1 MSDEIKPQEVE
12 SIRVIGQ
19 LNGDEV
25 KVIKTIGGFY
35 CAVGRKSKNKKTVE
49 PLAAGSHLALVA
61 HQIEK
66 QFSNDFQHA
75 MFKSESEVLP
85 LVKEYTKKL
94 PVEMVD
100 AGYELFTMTKNEKV
114 NFVATKLGAE
124 VINFEGTKTSSGYEL
139 DRAYPV
145 SSKSSKE
152 TTKICQIIAE
162 IINEGK

>member
-19 LNGDEV
+19 LNGDDV

-35 CAVGRKSKNKKTVE
+35 CAVGRKSKNKKGVE

-66 QFSNDFQHA
+66 QYANDFHHA
-75 MFKSESEVLP
+75 MFKSEAEVLP
-85 LVKEYTKKL
+85 EVKEYTKKL
-94 PVEMVD
+94 PVEMVE
-100 AGYELFTMTKNEKV
+100 AGYELFTLTKNEKV

-124 VINFEGTKTSSGYEL
+124 IVNFEGIKTSEGYEL
-139 DRAYPV
+139 ERAYPT
-145 SSKSSKE
+145 SSKGSKE
-152 TTKICQIIAE
+152 TSKICQAIAD
-162 IINEGK
+162 IINNE